1 MPKPGLKPLLG
12 VLLSMLLL
20 LATPVQVQARGGWFT
35 SGGDS
40 KASRPNRPTGSTLQE
55 VAPPGAVEQLRRQL
69 DQHRPTL
76 RLLSPDSGTVTRA
89 DRIELVLEI
98 EDWPLRDA
106 GDLGIGPHVAVQIDG
121 KRPIRVSEELDGKVR
136 LSLEDLAPGSHRV
149 SAWAAY
155 PWGEAVRSPG
165 ASIQSRL
172 HLWQQVASTQPGAD
186 DPWLVPVGSTTE
198 TSDQPLLVDWLLWNA
213 PLQNLRDGDQRWRL
227 RISLN
232 GDSFLVDHQAALW
245 LRGGNGREGTTLQM
259 ELLDG
264 RGEPIAPVFNNRL
277 LRLPAA
283 TGQRPAWMKEH
294 LNERDLA
301 LLSGEPLPV
310 EEEADPEPVIK
321 PEPVAETERVAEPE
335 PVAEQQFGTEQE
347 AVVSEEPEPVSAD
360 QPQPSE
366 EPSTDE
372 PSTEGTEILG
382 LTSLPDDSGGDDSV
396 GDDSVSDAS
405 VGDDPGDS
413 DAPPLGAE
421 TLKPK
426 SSLGGSARELLNP
439 DGSLRQA

>member
-20 LATPVQVQARGGWFT
+20 VAMPVQVQARGGWFT
-35 SGGDS
+35 SGGDG
-40 KASRPNRPTGSTLQE
+40 KPSRPSGSSSSRLQE

-69 DQHRPTL
+69 DQHRPKL
-76 RLLSPDSGTVTRA
+76 RLLSPDDGTVTRA
-89 DRIELVLEI
+89 ERIDLVLEI
-98 EDWPLRDA
+98 EDWPLTDA
-106 GDLGIGPHVAVQIDG
+106 GDLGLGPHVAVQIDEQPPL
-121 KRPIRVSEELDGKVR
+121 RISEELDGKVR
-136 LSLEDLAPGSHRV
+136 LSFEDLAPGSHRL

-155 PWGEAVRSPG
+155 PWGEAVTSPG

-172 HLWQQVASTQPGAD
+172 HLWQRVSGTQPGAD
-186 DPWLVPVGSTTE
+186 DPWLVPVGATTG

-232 GDSFLVDHQAALW
+232 GDSFLVDHQEALW
-245 LRGGNGREGTTLQM
+245 LKGGNGREGATLQM

-264 RGEPIAPVFNNRL
+264 KGEPINPVFNNRL

-301 LLSGEPLPV
+301 LLSGAPLPV
-310 EEEADPEPVIK
+310 QEEPEPVI
-321 PEPVAETERVAEPE
+321 EPVIEPE
-335 PVAEQQFGTEQE
+335 PVAEPE
-347 AVVSEEPEPVSAD
+347 AEVSEEPDPVSAD
-360 QPQPSE
+360 QSQPSE
-366 EPSTDE
+366 QPSEPTSTEELNSEELSPEEPNTEELSPEEPSVEEGIVDNGMVESSE
-372 PSTEGTEILG
+372 PATGEEP
-382 LTSLPDDSGGDDSV
+382 LT
-396 GDDSVSDAS
+396 
-405 VGDDPGDS
+405 
-413 DAPPLGAE
+413 
-421 TLKPK
+421 PK

>member
-20 LATPVQVQARGGWFT
+20 VVMPVQVQARGGWFT
-35 SGGDS
+35 SGGDG
-40 KASRPNRPTGSTLQE
+40 KPSRPSGSSGSRLQE

-69 DQHRPTL
+69 DQHRPKL
-76 RLLSPDSGTVTRA
+76 RLLSPDDGTVTRA
-89 DRIELVLEI
+89 ERIDLVLEI
-98 EDWPLRDA
+98 EDWPLTDA
-106 GDLGIGPHVAVQIDG
+106 GDLGLGPHVAVQIDG
-121 KRPIRVSEELDGKVR
+121 QPPLRISEELDGKVR
-136 LSLEDLAPGSHRV
+136 LSLEGLAPGSHRL

-155 PWGEAVRSPG
+155 PWGEAVTSPG

-172 HLWQQVASTQPGAD
+172 HLWQRVPATQPGAD
-186 DPWLVPVGSTTE
+186 DPWLVPVLTTTG

-232 GDSFLVDHQAALW
+232 GDSFLVDHQEALW
-245 LRGGNGREGTTLQM
+245 LKGGNGREGATLQM

-264 RGEPIAPVFNNRL
+264 KGEPINPVFNNRL
-277 LRLPAA
+277 LRLPAT
-283 TGQRPAWMKEH
+283 TGQRPAWMNNH

-301 LLSGEPLPV
+301 LISGAPLPV
-310 EEEADPEPVIK
+310 EEQPEPEPESVI
-321 PEPVAETERVAEPE
+321 EPE
-335 PVAEQQFGTEQE
+335 PVAEPEVE
-347 AVVSEEPEPVSAD
+347 VSEEPEPVSAE

-366 EPSTDE
+366 QPSTEE
-372 PSTEGTEILG
+372 PSTEEPSNEELG
-382 LTSLPDDSGGDDSV
+382 SEEPSSEKPSV
-396 GDDSVSDAS
+396 DEDIVENGM
-405 VGDDPGDS
+405 VGSSAPTPGD
-413 DAPPLGAE
+413 E
-421 TLKPK
+421 TLTPK